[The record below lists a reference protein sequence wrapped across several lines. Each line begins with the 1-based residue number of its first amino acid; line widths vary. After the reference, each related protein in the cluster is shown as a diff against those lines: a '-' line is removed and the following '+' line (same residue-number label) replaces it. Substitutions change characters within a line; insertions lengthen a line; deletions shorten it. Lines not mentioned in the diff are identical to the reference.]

1 MTNPNR
7 ISNSTYTLS
16 LLEINSLLDNISNQT
31 LMKSTNDSFLMV
43 QPPRRSNNTIVLGA
57 SFTRG
62 VGGQIIQNTNE
73 DSIINSPI
81 STAAIISASY
91 STYITSLNMFIIGH
105 PATYRSVDNVTNKT
119 LASSIIVASAIR
131 NLSYYTPIQISLYF
145 QVIDEWK
152 PNITGIHY
160 LCSYYDTDT
169 FQWDETGCTTPLF
182 NTLFNRYECTCNHLT
197 SFALLWLP
205 NIPLTSTLTAQDIAS
220 LVFESLSIVCF
231 LCVILH
237 AIIIRLRDPLI
248 GLQTYDLL
256 PLISTASTTILFIF
270 HIALAMTV
278 YTNTISQQQT
288 HCFQSAS
295 VLMFFVYFFL
305 IFMFCGK
312 TSVGYFNYL
321 RFVRLFPQP
330 SFRKLFIMLIISF
343 FISITFVAFA
353 IGFNSNAS
361 FAITQLYPYKLCW
374 FTRQVIY
381 YFLTIPVCLF
391 LLINIV
397 LFVAVA
403 VHIIDHVRHATSPH
417 QSYER
422 MKRCVIVLLSS
433 CLTQGI
439 GWMFGPFLTFV
450 SPSAGEVLGWFFV
463 VFNGLEGFFSI
474 VLYILL
480 RMKHMDE
487 TKRTSALRALRTS
500 TTPQSDPDKKTLTTS
515 VDSGRS
521 DQGQTVNMKNYKK
534 QGQISH
540 RPNTLDDWQ
549 RSQWPV
555 SGTNNKITSSF

>member
-1 MTNPNR
+1 MNVN
-7 ISNSTYTLS
+7 NSDL
-16 LLEINSLLDNISNQT
+16 
-31 LMKSTNDSFLMV
+31 FLMAE
-43 QPPRRSNNTIVLGA
+43 QFNQNSAMITLGVD
-57 SFTRG
+57 FVRG
-62 VGGQIIQNTNE
+62 VGGALLTRDNKDSLAYLNVSAA
-73 DSIINSPI
+73 SIIATESLNSV
-81 STAAIISASY
+81 
-91 STYITSLNMFIIGH
+91 TSLRMLVIGK
-105 PATYRSVDNVTNKT
+105 PSAYRHIDNITNKT
-119 LASSIIVASAIR
+119 LVSSIIVGSVKR
-131 NLSYYTPIQISLYF
+131 RFSSSSSVNISLYF

-152 PNITGIHY
+152 PNITNVRY
-160 LCSYYDTDT
+160 FCSFYDTNSS
-169 FQWDETGCTTPLF
+169 QWNESGCTTPIF
-182 NTLFNRYECTCNHLT
+182 NVPLNRYECTCNHLT

-237 AIIIRLRDPLI
+237 GIIIRLRAPSI
-248 GLQTYDLL
+248 GLHAFDLL

-330 SFRKLFIMLIISF
+330 SFRKLSIMLIISF

-540 RPNTLDDWQ
+540 RPNSLDDWQ